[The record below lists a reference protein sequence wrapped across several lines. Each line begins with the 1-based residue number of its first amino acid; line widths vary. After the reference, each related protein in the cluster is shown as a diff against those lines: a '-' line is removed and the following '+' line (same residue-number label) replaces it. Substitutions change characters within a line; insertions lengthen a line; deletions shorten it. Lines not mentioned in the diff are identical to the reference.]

1 MFLIIFK
8 PIRIYDGM
16 KICVI
21 GAGYVGVV
29 TGVCFADTGNDVV
42 FIDIDNDKIDKINGL
57 TPPIYEEGLE
67 EMLERN
73 GERIK
78 ATPDYGAVK
87 EADAV
92 FICVGTPSNED
103 GSMNLSYVRKAVE
116 AIASNMG
123 NEWKLV
129 VVKSTVLPGTT
140 EGVVIPLLEKLTNM
154 KAGTDFG
161 ISMNPEFLRE
171 GKAIYDFK
179 HPDRIVIGA
188 YDKKSEEMM
197 RNLYEPFKAPIFV
210 TTPTTAEMVK
220 YASNSFLAT
229 KISFANEIG
238 NLCKK
243 LGIDTYD
250 VMEAV
255 GMDHRISPYFL
266 NSGAGFGGSCF
277 PKDVSAL
284 ISAGKKV
291 GTEMS
296 ILRSVMDVNDAQP
309 LKMVELLKKHVG
321 ELEGKKV
328 AVMGLSFKAE
338 TDDVRES
345 RSISVIRKLVEERA
359 TVSAYDPLAMENMK
373 KIFEDIEYCKN
384 ADDALRDSHGCLIM
398 TDWKEFSRLNFE
410 LMEKPVVID
419 GRRVVENREG
429 LIYEGI
435 CW

>member
-1 MFLIIFK
+1 MSLIIFK
-8 PIRIYDGM
+8 PICIYDDM

-21 GAGYVGVV
+21 GAGYVGLV
-29 TGVCFADTGNDVV
+29 TGVCFADTGNNVV
-42 FIDIDNDKIDKINGL
+42 FVDIDTDKVDKINAL

-67 EMLERN
+67 EMLGRN
-73 GERIK
+73 GERIE
-78 ATPDYGAVK
+78 ATKDYGAV
-87 EADAV
+87 EDADAV

-103 GSMNLSYVRKAVE
+103 GSMNLSYVRKSVE
-116 AIASNMG
+116 AIAPHMG
-123 NEWKLV
+123 DEWKML

-140 EGVVIPLLEKLTNM
+140 EGVVIPLLEKLTKM
-154 KAGTDFG
+154 KAGVDFG

-171 GKAIYDFK
+171 GKAIYDFT

-220 YASNSFLAT
+220 YTSNSFLAT

-243 LGIDTYD
+243 MGIDTYD

-255 GMDHRISPYFL
+255 GMDHRIAPYFL

-284 ISAGKKV
+284 ISAGENA
-291 GTEMS
+291 GIEMR
-296 ILRSVMDVNDAQP
+296 ILRAVMAVNDAQP
-309 LKMVELLKKHVG
+309 VKMVELLKKHLG
-321 ELEGKKV
+321 ELGGKKV

-338 TDDVRES
+338 TDDVRDS
-345 RSISVIRKLVEERA
+345 RSIPVIRKLLEENA
-359 TVSAYDPLAMENMK
+359 EVSAYDPLATENMR
-373 KIFEDIEYCKN
+373 KIFGGIEYCRN
-384 ADDALRDSHGCLIM
+384 ADDALRNAHGCLIM
-398 TDWKEFSRLNFE
+398 TDWKEFSRLNFD